1 MDKSTTRI
9 IIFIGI
15 ALTWSFAWFSQRHLL
30 NNFIN
35 NIQSIAVLFFGLIP
49 TLGLIIGSLLFR
61 QKLEKKE
68 VSITG
73 SNLSYSIVI
82 LSIPVICLTII
93 GVENVFGIQKNFFGV
108 FIGIFTMIY
117 AFFEEY
123 GWRGYLQE
131 ELLSKFNKWIV
142 YIIVGII
149 WYAWHWYF
157 LREGNDAKLIMI
169 PILIAASAGIGE
181 IAKSTKSIL
190 ICAAVHGIVNILI
203 IYSIISNQ
211 LTSYQK
217 LIILAICLA
226 FWIPLIR
233 KLEKQNIVVH
243 KR

>member
-9 IIFIGI
+9 ILFIGI

-30 NNFIN
+30 NNFFN
-35 NIQSIAVLFFGLIP
+35 NIQSIAILFLGLVP
-49 TLGLIIGSLLFR
+49 TVGLIIGSFLFR
-61 QKLEKKE
+61 QKLEKRE
-68 VSITG
+68 VRLAG
-73 SNLSYSIVI
+73 NNLSYSIVI
-82 LSIPVICLTII
+82 ISIPIICLTII
-93 GVENVFGIQKNFFGV
+93 GIENIFGFQKNLFGA

-149 WYAWHWYF
+149 WYSWHWYF
-157 LREGNDAKLIMI
+157 LREGNNAKLIMI

-181 IAKSTKSIL
+181 IAKSTKSLL

-211 LTSYQK
+211 LSSIQK
-217 LIILAICLA
+217 IIILAICLV
-226 FWIPLIR
+226 FWIPLIW
-233 KLEKQNIVVH
+233 KLEKQNTAAS
-243 KR
+243 KS